1 MIVIR
6 WPKRD
11 ASLRILYKNS
21 EVSKLV
27 IKSLLASSLFSLEDK
42 IFFFKRLQKYSFKSS
57 ISFYNR
63 SCLFTGHSRS
73 VFRLFKLSRHQAKYC
88 ASSGILTGLR
98 KSSF

>member
-21 EVSKLV
+21 EVSKILL
-27 IKSLLASSLFSLEDK
+27 KSLLASSFFSLEDK
-42 IFFFKRLQKYSFKSS
+42 VFFFKRFQKYSFKSS
-57 ISFYNR
+57 ISFYRR
-63 SCLFTGHSRS
+63 SCLFNGHSRS
-73 VFRLFKLSRHQAKYC
+73 VFRLFKLSRHQAKSC
-88 ASSGILTGLR
+88 ASNGFLIGLR